1 MHQSNQPL
9 ENSKNTANS
18 TIHKAVIK
26 NSTIHIGNNT
36 IQPL

>member
-9 ENSKNTANS
+9 ENSKNIANN

-26 NSTIHIGNNT
+26 TTLYI
-36 IQPL
+36 